1 MKKEFNFS
9 GAKRVGDKFKNKN
22 VKVSVTARL
31 DPKVVS
37 WLRQESERKGI
48 PYQTLMNSILVESM
62 NSVSQ
67 EEVVRRIVK
76 EELKKKAM

>member
-9 GAKRVGDKFKNKN
+9 NATRIGDKFKNKD

-62 NSVSQ
+62 NAGSQ
-67 EEVVRRIVK
+67 EEVVRRIVR
-76 EELKKKAM
+76 EELKKKAI